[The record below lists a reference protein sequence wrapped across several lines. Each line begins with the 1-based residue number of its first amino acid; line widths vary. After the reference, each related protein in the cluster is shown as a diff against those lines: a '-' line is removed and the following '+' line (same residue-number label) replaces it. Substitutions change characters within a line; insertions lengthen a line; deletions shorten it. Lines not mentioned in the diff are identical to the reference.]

1 MKVLIAPDSF
11 KECLSAPE
19 VARAIA
25 EGWRR
30 VAPQDVLVEMPLAD
44 GGEGTTVALV
54 NAAGGT
60 LHPCTVTGPLGAV
73 VTAYFGLLADGSTA
87 VVEVAEASGL
97 HLVAPDQRDALRAS
111 SFGTGELILAALQH
125 QPRRLIIGLGGSA
138 TTDAGVGL
146 LQALGARFKDA
157 LGKALSPG
165 GGALINLVHIDIA
178 AVVARLSGVEVL
190 VATDVTNVLLGPRGA
205 AAVFAPQKG
214 ASADQVLALESGLQH
229 YAACARAHGYDVD
242 SVPGSGAAGGIGGT
256 LFGMFGAGKPGA
268 QIVSG
273 VELVM
278 RTVGLEQQLRDVDI
292 VITGEG
298 SLDAQSA
305 AGKVP
310 AGVCALAQRHG
321 VPVIALAGV
330 VGESVQTL
338 HGQALHERGLTAAF
352 SIAPGPL
359 SRAEALASAAQNL
372 ARTAEQIARLL
383 HAMR

>member
-1 MKVLIAPDSF
+1 MKVLIVPDSF
-11 KECLSAPE
+11 KECLSAAA

-30 VAPQDVLVEMPLAD
+30 AAPLDVVVEMPLAD
-44 GGEGTTVALV
+44 GGEGTTAALV
-54 NAAGGT
+54 NATGGT
-60 LHPCTVTGPLGAV
+60 LHPCTVTGPLGAP
-73 VTAYFGLLADGSTA
+73 VTAHYGLIAEGSTA
-87 VVEVAEASGL
+87 VVEVAEGSGL
-97 HLVAPDQRDALRAS
+97 HLVAPEERDALRAS

-125 QPRRLIIGLGGSA
+125 RPRRLIIGLGGSA

-146 LQALGARFKDA
+146 LQALGARFMDA
-157 LGKALSPG
+157 LGKPLAPG
-165 GGALINLVHIDIA
+165 GGALLDLAHIDIA
-178 AVVARLSGVEVL
+178 PVLERLAGVEVL

-205 AAVFAPQKG
+205 AAVFSPQKG
-214 ASADQVLALESGLQH
+214 ASAEQVVVLERGLQH
-229 YAACARAHGYDVD
+229 YAACARAHGFVVD
-242 SVPGSGAAGGIGGT
+242 TVPGSGAAGGIGGT
-256 LFGMFGAGKPGA
+256 LLGVLGAGTPGA

-273 VELVM
+273 VALVM
-278 RTVGLEQQLRDVDI
+278 RTVGLEQQLQDADI

-310 AGVCALAQRHG
+310 AGVCALANRHG

-330 VGESVQTL
+330 VSGSLQPLYEQ
-338 HGQALHERGLTAAF
+338 GLTAAF

-359 SRAEALASAAQNL
+359 SRADALANAGQNL

>member
-1 MKVLIAPDSF
+1 MKVLIVPDSF
-11 KECLSAPE
+11 KECLSAAA

-30 VAPQDVLVEMPLAD
+30 AAPLDVLVEMPLAD

-54 NAAGGT
+54 NATGGT
-60 LHPCTVTGPLGAV
+60 LHPCTVTGPLGSP
-73 VTAYFGLLADGSTA
+73 VTAHYGLIAEGSTA
-87 VVEVAEASGL
+87 VVEVAEGSGL
-97 HLVAPDQRDALRAS
+97 HLVAPEERDALRAS

-125 QPRRLIIGLGGSA
+125 RPRRLIIGLGGSA

-146 LQALGARFKDA
+146 LQALGARFTDA
-157 LGKALSPG
+157 LGKALAPG
-165 GGALINLVHIDIA
+165 GGALLDLAHIDIA
-178 AVVARLSGVEVL
+178 PVLERLAGVEVL

-205 AAVFAPQKG
+205 AAVFSPQKG
-214 ASADQVLALESGLQH
+214 ASAEQVVALERGLQH
-229 YAACARAHGYDVD
+229 YAACARAHGYEVN
-242 SVPGSGAAGGIGGT
+242 SAPGSGAAGGIGGT
-256 LFGMFGAGKPGA
+256 LFGVLGAGTPGA

-273 VELVM
+273 VALVM
-278 RTVGLEQQLRDVDI
+278 RTVGLEQQLQDADI

-310 AGVCALAQRHG
+310 AGVCALAKQHG

-330 VGESVQTL
+330 MSDSLQP
-338 HGQALHERGLTAAF
+338 LHEHGLTAAF

-359 SRAEALASAAQNL
+359 SRADALANAAQNL

-383 HAMR
+383 HARR

>member
-11 KECLSAPE
+11 KECLSAPA

-30 VAPQDVLVEMPLAD
+30 AAPEDVLVEMPLAD

-54 NAAGGT
+54 NATGGT
-60 LHPCTVTGPLGAV
+60 LHPCKVMGPLGAA
-73 VTAYFGLLADGSTA
+73 VTAHFGLLDDGSSA
-87 VVEVAEASGL
+87 VVEVAEGSGL
-97 HLVAPDQRDALRAS
+97 HLVAPEQRDALRAT

-125 QPRRLIIGLGGSA
+125 RPRRLIIGLGGSA

-146 LQALGARFKDA
+146 LQALGARFTDVMGQDLA
-157 LGKALSPG
+157 PG
-165 GGALINLVHIDIA
+165 GGALLGLVHIDIA
-178 AVVARLSGVEVL
+178 PVLARLAGVEVL
-190 VATDVTNVLLGPRGA
+190 VATDVTNVLIGPRGA

-214 ASADQVLALESGLQH
+214 ASADQVVTLESGLQH
-229 YAACARAHGYDVD
+229 YAACARAHGFVVD
-242 SVPGSGAAGGIGGT
+242 SAPGSGAAGGIGGS
-256 LFGMFGAGKPGA
+256 LLGMLGAGTPGA

-273 VELVM
+273 AELVM
-278 RTVGLEQQLRDVDI
+278 RTVGLEQQLQDADI

-310 AGVCALAQRHG
+310 AGVCALAKRHG

-330 VGESVQTL
+330 VGDSLQPL
-338 HGQALHERGLTAAF
+338 HDNGLTAAF
-352 SIAPGPL
+352 CIAPGPL
-359 SRAEALASAAQNL
+359 SRAKAIASAAQNL
-372 ARTAEQIARLL
+372 AAAAEQIARLL